1 MLMLML
7 VSNSS
12 SQHIKE
18 FFCLPRFRGHNR
30 RSFNATG
37 TASKIRQYQKV
48 AVSHTRA
55 AKSTTLQRTWRK
67 TKTGMRDREKE
78 QIELRQNKEEH
89 MGGELTRH
97 RWVQLATC
105 VSNQPRHE
113 EGTQRSNRGDTNT
126 WAAECFTEN
135 CSTQKTAVRPGRGH
149 QMTSGHSL
157 IFGLWGKKLKYL
169 KKSTDQPT
177 VLLVLIQ
184 RQSGYQHKIGGG
196 DTPWTVLHYSPL
208 KRPTTMNAY
217 IQKSGKCTAIN

>member
-105 VSNQPRHE
+105 VSNQPRHGGGTRDKGE

-135 CSTQKTAVRPGRGH
+135 CSTTWAGSPDDFRSQPDIWTVGKKTEVSEKVHWSTKLFTGPDTETKRISAQDRGRGH
-149 QMTSGHSL
+149 TLDS
-157 IFGLWGKKLKYL
+157 
-169 KKSTDQPT
+169 
-177 VLLVLIQ
+177 
-184 RQSGYQHKIGGG
+184 
-196 DTPWTVLHYSPL
+196 SPL
-208 KRPTTMNAY
+208 
-217 IQKSGKCTAIN
+217 